1 MEWRFYIDSDLIDE
15 PIGWNGFV
23 YKLIRDDKY
32 HGVFFEASANSLT
45 FIGDAAEI
53 ITHAKETIGID
64 ANLIFRAE
72 YKCEGSREFS
82 TGLEGRINIGSYE
95 RTCGL
100 DCRVKVGI
108 EQDTCAM
115 TFKNRVDQKVSVDST
130 NSMDGVDLTQYSGL
144 NIPLTLPTQEIPI
157 SADAQVAGEGDG
169 LSLENMVFFLG
180 EQNLLVR
187 PTYGVVNDN
196 SILTGQLDNPVND
209 FQDPTEFF
217 LLSPQVLLEENS
229 DCISQDFYYKI
240 RLKGA
245 VDIDITDS
253 TGSFAFF
260 SLRTVVDVW
269 DGEGTHVGP
278 GNQTG
283 DATPLHNDLVDFLV
297 DDPIPFDVTYTGT
310 VNIPVGSAIYAY
322 IKIYY
327 SAGIDTNAT
336 ANFNIAFDPETS
348 FYLYNV
354 KECPPTEAK
363 VYLVNETLA
372 RLTEIITDRC
382 FTVKSD
388 YYGRTDS
395 QPYAHDSD
403 GCGSLRALTSG
414 LKIRAAEDKEYF
426 TSFTEIFEGLKG
438 IDNIG
443 MGILDGDVRVEPVE
457 FFYKDIEILRIPNIP
472 TMTTE
477 YDESKVYSVIKI
489 GYKTW
494 EAQEVKG
501 ILEFNS
507 NKEFRTSVRSVNNVI
522 DAMSNLIASGS
533 IIESIRF
540 ERLLD
545 TGEKDGTFDNE
556 SFIFSL
562 RRTAYGYEVEQ
573 GIIENP
579 ENIANPNTAYNWR
592 IRPMYNLMRWFKSMA
607 NSYINLQ
614 NTGSKLFFNSGTG
627 NYEAGGN
634 ISVYDPCSLE
644 SQKIFENTDLDVSK
658 YKELVLPIHGP
669 DIVKFTYPMSYK
681 DYELIKSNPYG
692 YISIQCGSGQFER
705 AYIKEIQYNISSS
718 LANFTLIK

>member
-1 MEWRFYIDSDLIDE
+1 MEWRFYIDSELIDE

-45 FIGDAAEI
+45 FIGDAADI
-53 ITHAKETIGID
+53 ITHAKESIGID

-72 YKCEGSREFS
+72 YKCEGSIEFS

-108 EQDTCAM
+108 EQETCAM

-130 NSMDGVDLTQYSGL
+130 KSMDGVDLMQYSGL
-144 NIPLTLPTQEIPI
+144 NIPLTLPTQEIPVTTEASVSEGGDSGSIENETI
-157 SADAQVAGEGDG
+157 SDDEGRNTVRFRPDYINVVDSSIIQSNMSDAYG
-169 LSLENMVFFLG
+169 LVEDV
-180 EQNLLVR
+180 QK
-187 PTYGVVNDN
+187 Y
-196 SILTGQLDNPVND
+196 IYLT
-209 FQDPTEFF
+209 
-217 LLSPQVLLEENS
+217 PQVLMDDNGS
-229 DCISQDFYYKI
+229 CFPDPFTYNI
-240 RLKGA
+240 RLKGSFIWNMRGGTKPELNLYLR
-245 VDIDITDS
+245 VDLWNGDSGTEREEVQTTLINSDINYD
-253 TGSFAFF
+253 
-260 SLRTVVDVW
+260 
-269 DGEGTHVGP
+269 
-278 GNQTG
+278 QYYY
-283 DATPLHNDLVDFLV
+283 
-297 DDPIPFDVTYTGT
+297 FDETYTGS
-310 VNIPVGSAIYAY
+310 VVIPEGWGIYAY
-322 IKIYY
+322 LEVYCTNSFLVFQNDFYY
-327 SAGIDTNAT
+327 T
-336 ANFNIAFDPETS
+336 FDEETY
-348 FYLYNV
+348 FYLTNI
-354 KECPPTEAK
+354 KKCPPTEAK

-382 FTVKSD
+382 LTVRSE

-414 LKIRAAEDKEYF
+414 LKIRAAEDKDYF

-489 GYKTW
+489 GYKKW

-556 SFIFSL
+556 SIIFSL

-614 NTGSKLFFNSGTG
+614 NTGSKLYFNSGTG

-669 DIVKFTYPMSYK
+669 DIVKFTYPLSYK
-681 DYELIKSNPYG
+681 DYESIKSNPYG